1 MGRCRVGVGGAGA
14 ADGDLIYGGAGGRLA
29 WVRQV
34 GVGEVVEGSQ
44 ASIIT
49 SSRGDPGEDGV
60 GRGDSWRG
68 GSMSPSS

>member
-1 MGRCRVGVGGAGA
+1 MAGWRGSGRSASG
-14 ADGDLIYGGAGGRLA
+14 
-29 WVRQV
+29 

-49 SSRGDPGEDGV
+49 SSRGEPGEDGV
-60 GRGDSWRG
+60 GCGDSWRG